1 MIIAISGHRPN
12 KLFGYDLTNTKY
24 DFIRNE
30 LKAILQELKAT
41 KVISGMALGVDT
53 IAAETCIEL
62 KIPFVAAVPFA
73 DQKKVWPQTSQ
84 VRYKELLAQA
94 CEIVIVC
101 EGEYAAWKLQKRNE
115 WMVDRCDKL
124 IACWNGDLSGGT
136 YNCIQYAEKINKKV
150 IRIDPY
156 GKI

>member
-115 WMVDRCDKL
+115 WMVER
-124 IACWNGDLSGGT
+124 
-136 YNCIQYAEKINKKV
+136 
-150 IRIDPY
+150 Y
-156 GKI
+156 GHHRKSAGRLG